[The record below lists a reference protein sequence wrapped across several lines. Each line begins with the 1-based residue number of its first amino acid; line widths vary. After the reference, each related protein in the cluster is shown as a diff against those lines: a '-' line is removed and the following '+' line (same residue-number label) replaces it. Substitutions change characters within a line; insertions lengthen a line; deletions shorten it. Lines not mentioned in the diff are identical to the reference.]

1 MGYIELKSSHTAKE
15 MINKMKR
22 QPTEK
27 EEVFT
32 NNVSV
37 TKLVSERDKKLR
49 KLNSKK
55 KLNPILKWRYFS
67 KDNIQMANKYTK
79 VLNTTNIREMQV
91 KITVRHHLLPVR
103 MATIKKARGSNKC
116 W

>member
-1 MGYIELKSSHTAKE
+1 

-91 KITVRHHLLPVR
+91 KNHNETSPFACQNGHYQKGKR
-103 MATIKKARGSNKC
+103 
-116 W
+116 

>member
-1 MGYIELKSSHTAKE
+1 

-37 TKLVSERDKKLR
+37 MELVSKRDKKLR
-49 KLNSKK
+49 TLNSKKKK
-55 KLNPILKWRYFS
+55 KLNPILKWRHFS
-67 KDNIQMANKYTK
+67 KENIQMANKYTK
-79 VLNTTNIREMQV
+79 SAQ
-91 KITVRHHLLPVR
+91 HH
-103 MATIKKARGSNKC
+103 
-116 W
+116 

>member
-55 KLNPILKWRYFS
+55 KT
-67 KDNIQMANKYTK
+67 Q
-79 VLNTTNIREMQV
+79 
-91 KITVRHHLLPVR
+91 
-103 MATIKKARGSNKC
+103 SNFKMEIFFQR
-116 W
+116 

>member
-1 MGYIELKSSHTAKE
+1 

-37 TKLVSERDKKLR
+37 TKLVSEREKKLR

-91 KITVRHHLLPVR
+91 KNHNETSPFACQNGYYQKGKR
-103 MATIKKARGSNKC
+103 
-116 W
+116 